1 MRERRIGKSEEEMQE
16 EEENLVPGRMTVSL
30 KKKKIEKEVRV
41 FVCWMVG
48 SMPCSFARDN

>member
-30 KKKKIEKEVRV
+30 KKKKSKRKLGYL
-41 FVCWMVG
+41 CVG
-48 SMPCSFARDN
+48 